1 MSDAAR
7 VLVMTADEVRAM
19 LRDAAREGAELALRT
34 RDGNAGMLTH
44 AQTAH
49 RLGMSTHALHRR
61 VAAGDITPRKKGGR
75 DGVRS
80 NLFALEDVEAYVQ
93 RHGR

>member
-1 MSDAAR
+1 MGDAAK
-7 VLVMTADEVRAM
+7 VLLLTPDEVAALM
-19 LRDAAREGAELALRT
+19 RDAAREGAEIALRA
-34 RDGNAGMLTH
+34 RDGRSGMLTH
-44 AQTAH
+44 AQAAE

-80 NLFALEDVEAYVQ
+80 NMFALEDVAAYAQ
-93 RHGR
+93 RHGK

>member
-1 MSDAAR
+1 MSEAAR
-7 VLVMTADEVRAM
+7 VLVMTPDEVRAM
-19 LRDAAREGAELALRT
+19 VREAAREGAEMALRA

-44 AQTAH
+44 AQAAQ

-80 NLFALEDVEAYVQ
+80 NLFALEDVAAYAE